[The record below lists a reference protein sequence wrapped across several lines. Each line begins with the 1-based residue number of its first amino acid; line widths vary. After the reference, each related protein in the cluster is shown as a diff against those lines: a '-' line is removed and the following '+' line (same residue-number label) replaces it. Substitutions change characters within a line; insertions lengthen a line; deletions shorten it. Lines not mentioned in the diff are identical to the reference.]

1 MKDMSGDAV
10 VIGALAL
17 MGLGAIFDSWIP
29 FIAGVIWFIVGTV
42 EHRP

>member
-17 MGLGAIFDSWIP
+17 MGFGAVFDSWIL
-29 FIAGVIWFIVGTV
+29 FIAGVLWFIFGTI
-42 EHRP
+42 EQ